1 MSVAVV
7 ADKRKCRT
15 YHMNIPVFIKASKSR
30 ISIAKEIR
38 EVNRLRTRYE
48 RSMTSRLMGVFK
60 KVGREAAKEYK
71 QSGRV
76 SAALVPLK
84 SDLEKVFNAHYT
96 AVIKTFSDRVYDNR
110 KYQTFTDLVFAFVEK
125 EGANKIRGITA
136 TTGRQILQAITAGE
150 KDGEG
155 VDDIAKRIVEKTSGS
170 IGRARAA
177 TIARTETHAA
187 ASYATHTATKE
198 LNLPAQ
204 KKRWV
209 SVSDGRTR
217 DHHKSANGQEVGI
230 DEKFVIRYRGSEIL
244 MEYPHDGSGGAANNV
259 NCRCLAVYFTD
270 EDALFDS
277 FDGFE
282 EVDEVLPLAGD
293 TGQVKPPPP
302 PEAPKWGDDLD
313 QDEIDYHEQT
323 WKVSTTATMLNVIR
337 KTRKVRTIEY
347 NQRGAYAQGGVKIAM
362 GNKRGADVNGT
373 WDAGIWRHEY
383 GHHVDYNAGLLF
395 TYDGSI
401 LPRPYAST
409 QLVPVMSK
417 DRLSLNAARQ
427 KKANIAYSEEVGDF
441 FEALS
446 IDDFTGD
453 GSPAVKKKIND
464 LLKDTGL
471 TRADLNSFI
480 DPRSMSGSSTKTLVL
495 EQVRFLFA
503 VKHRYFSP
511 NMSKLL
517 SARWTREFEGPN
529 FADYLGAIT
538 NEAVGWGHGK
548 AYYRRKGPARY
559 GRNGQETKKGFNIGH
574 TTEAMANYFALMG
587 SENAKS
593 WRKLMD
599 IFAPETTKGF
609 DELLEDLDDRL
620 E

>member
-1 MSVAVV
+1 M
-7 ADKRKCRT
+7 T
-15 YHMNIPVFIKASKSR
+15 FPVFIKASRSR
-30 ISIAKEIR
+30 ISVAKEIR

-96 AVIKTFSDRVYDNR
+96 AVIKTFSDRVYDTR
-110 KYQTFTDLVFAFVEK
+110 KYRPFTDLVFAFIEK
-125 EGANKIRGITA
+125 EGGNKIRGITA

-155 VDDIAKRIVEKTSGS
+155 VDAIAKRIVDKTSGA
-170 IGRARAA
+170 IGRSRAA

-198 LNLPAQ
+198 LDLPAQ

-217 DHHKSANGQEVGI
+217 DHHRSANGQEVGI
-230 DEKFVIRYRGSEIL
+230 DEKFVIRYRGTEIL

-259 NCRCLAVYFTD
+259 NCRCLAIYFTD

-277 FDGFE
+277 FDDFE
-282 EVDEVLPLAGD
+282 EVDEVLPVAGD
-293 TGQVKPPPP
+293 SGQVKPSPPP
-302 PEAPKWGDDLD
+302 VAPKWGDDLD
-313 QDEIDYHEQT
+313 QEEIDYHEQS
-323 WKVSTTATMLNVIR
+323 WKVGTTATMLSVIR
-337 KTRKVRTIEY
+337 KTRKVKTIEY
-347 NQRGAYAQGGVKIAM
+347 DQDGAYALQGYKIAM
-362 GNKRGADVNGT
+362 KNKRGVDVNGT
-373 WDAGIWRHEY
+373 SDAGLWRHEY
-383 GHHVDYNAGLLF
+383 GHHVDYNGGLV
-395 TYDGSI
+395 GVEVA
-401 LPRPYAST
+401 RPYASR

-427 KKANIAYSEEVGDF
+427 KKANLVYSEEVGDF
-441 FEALS
+441 FEPLS

-453 GSPAVKKKIND
+453 GSAVVKKKIND

-471 TRADLNSFI
+471 TRADLNAFV
-480 DPRSMSGSSTKTLVL
+480 DPRSVSGSSTKILIL
-495 EQVRFLFA
+495 EQLRFLFA

-511 NMSKLL
+511 NMSRLL
-517 SARWTREFEGPN
+517 SYKWTREFEGPN

-548 AYYRRKGPARY
+548 AYYRKFPAALYGP
-559 GRNGQETKKGFNIGH
+559 NSETKKGFNTSH

-609 DELLEDLDDRL
+609 DKLLEDLDDRL

>member
-1 MSVAVV
+1 
-7 ADKRKCRT
+7 
-15 YHMNIPVFIKASKSR
+15 MNIPVFIKASKSR
-30 ISIAKEIR
+30 ISVAKEIR

-48 RSMTSRLMGVFK
+48 RSMTNRLMGVFK

-76 SAALVPLK
+76 STALVPLK

-110 KYQTFTDLVFAFVEK
+110 KYQTFTDLVFAFIEK

-155 VDDIAKRIVEKTSGS
+155 VDAIAKRIVEKTSGS

-282 EVDEVLPLAGD
+282 DVEEVLPVPPVPEPEAIAPLSGDPFAPNAPFRLPKQQVESINVASVAAAKRVFKEYIAVDADAPVYSLVGRWEGDKNIGKASIGGASKEAYQNTAQAIKEIEYIGKYIGVANLRGIAPATSKRINGSMGGGVLHLSKDAMDIYSADRRGDRFETVDEINAKIDVAREKWNDLRDELTKVGNAGD
-293 TGQVKPPPP
+293 TVRFEQIEIEIVLAQRKYFELVDRRSLIR
-302 PEAPKWGDDLD
+302 EAEGRGGGATVSTYKLGDDKSDRPWSTKEYFPDGLD
-313 QDEIDYHEQT
+313 KTRALVYHEFGHHIHQT
-323 WKVSTTATMLNVIR
+323 YKLKERYRRDETYLESRLASFWRQTSKDELEYHAPSTYGMSNQHEYFVESFAMYMLNR
-337 KTRKVRTIEY
+337 KDMMHPKMLELIEEIL
-347 NQRGAYAQGGVKIAM
+347 NDRGA
-362 GNKRGADVNGT
+362 
-373 WDAGIWRHEY
+373 
-383 GHHVDYNAGLLF
+383 
-395 TYDGSI
+395 
-401 LPRPYAST
+401 
-409 QLVPVMSK
+409 
-417 DRLSLNAARQ
+417 
-427 KKANIAYSEEVGDF
+427 
-441 FEALS
+441 
-446 IDDFTGD
+446 
-453 GSPAVKKKIND
+453 
-464 LLKDTGL
+464 
-471 TRADLNSFI
+471 
-480 DPRSMSGSSTKTLVL
+480 
-495 EQVRFLFA
+495 
-503 VKHRYFSP
+503 
-511 NMSKLL
+511 
-517 SARWTREFEGPN
+517 
-529 FADYLGAIT
+529 
-538 NEAVGWGHGK
+538 
-548 AYYRRKGPARY
+548 
-559 GRNGQETKKGFNIGH
+559 
-574 TTEAMANYFALMG
+574 
-587 SENAKS
+587 
-593 WRKLMD
+593 
-599 IFAPETTKGF
+599 
-609 DELLEDLDDRL
+609 
-620 E
+620 